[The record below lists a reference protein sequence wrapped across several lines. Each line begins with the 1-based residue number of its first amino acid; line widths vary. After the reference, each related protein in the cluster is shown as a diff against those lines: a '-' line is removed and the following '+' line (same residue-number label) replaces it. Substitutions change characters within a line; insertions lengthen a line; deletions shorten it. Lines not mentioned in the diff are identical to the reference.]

1 MVKSTSCLQWPG
13 KKYVGTCSQP
23 WRARSNFSAVDPRSE
38 ESTVF
43 AAALQASNPAV
54 CLEPWLQ
61 GTSESHITSVGVVG
75 VLSEALDLRE
85 CILAETGWRSPSS
98 GPFHFSWHTPSM
110 QIVSEKRLW
119 GKESE
124 SSVNHILPKLLSWIM
139 PSLTSVRITLNT
151 TCQVA
156 GSAHWSFHL

>member
-38 ESTVF
+38 ESTVLQQHFKLATLPF
-43 AAALQASNPAV
+43 AWSRDFKGPQNRTSRPSVSSEFCLKRWTCASV
-54 CLEPWLQ
+54 FWLNRL
-61 GTSESHITSVGVVG
+61 TFTIKRSFP
-75 VLSEALDLRE
+75 LF
-85 CILAETGWRSPSS
+85 LAYSFNANSIR
-98 GPFHFSWHTPSM
+98 
-110 QIVSEKRLW
+110 KRLW

-151 TCQVA
+151 TCQIA